1 MTGAAYTMT
10 ECSGMNLQL
19 PLNLSLK
26 DSATFESYVPGANEQ
41 AVTYLRRLTDSAWE
55 PGVYLWGS
63 AGTGKSHL
71 LQAVCHAASAAGTA
85 AIYLPMQLADQ
96 FPCEALNGMEN
107 VSQVCIDDIQAIA
120 GRRDWETALVHLID
134 RIHAAGGRLVMAG
147 NAAPA
152 ALGLDLP
159 PLRSRLSGGLTLL
172 LKPLDEAD
180 KLQALQWRAARRGL
194 ELTVEAGRYLVRH
207 YGRDMGVLCAALDLI
222 DQASLAARRRLTIPF
237 MRTILTGSGLKT
249 E

>member
-1 MTGAAYTMT
+1 MTGATYTMT
-10 ECSGMNLQL
+10 EYSGMNHQL

-26 DSATFESYVPGANEQ
+26 DSATFESYVPGTNEQ
-41 AVTYLRRLTDSAWE
+41 AVNYLRRLADSAWE

-71 LQAVCHAASAAGTA
+71 LQAVCHAAGAAGTA
-85 AIYLPMQLADQ
+85 AIYLPLQLADQ

-159 PLRSRLSGGLTLL
+159 QLRSRLTGGLTLL
-172 LKPLDEAD
+172 LKPLDAAG
-180 KLQALQWRAARRGL
+180 KLQALHWRAGQRGL
-194 ELTVEAGRYLVRH
+194 ELTAAAGRYLVRH
-207 YGRDMGVLCAALDLI
+207 YGRDMGVLCTALELI
-222 DQASLAARRRLTIPF
+222 DHASLAAQRRPTIPF
-237 MRTILTGSGLKT
+237 MRHVLAGSDLKT